1 MEVDST
7 QAETSAKGEQVEH
20 ADLVIAMLS
29 EFDAEGIV
37 QLSDRLRELPGPMRV
52 LVGVKD
58 VGAAAPEL
66 ITKNSEAA
74 SRVAFVAW
82 PTLGLDLTGP
92 PLPTI
97 SAGYQSIFTTSL
109 RLEARA
115 CCIVASKLENAT
127 PEWIAG
133 FLEPLLDGEFDLV
146 TPSYAHHKLEGLL
159 NSSIVSPL
167 TRSLYGRRVSNPM
180 GPDLGVSQRLFQKIL
195 GNLGGGPNQR
205 RNHPLASLAPVA
217 ACEKFK
223 VCQVHLGARTHPPTD
238 WTNISSLLVDVLGP
252 VFLDMERNAACWQRV
267 RGSNPVATFGEQS
280 LGSDQV
286 GAVDVERLVN
296 SFQLGARDLQEIW
309 SLVLPPASLLELRK
323 LARLTADRFQMS
335 DQLWVRVIYDFALA
349 HRLRTLN
356 RDHLLRSMTPI
367 YLGWVASHARAIAN
381 VDGEAAN
388 DRLEHLS
395 VTYELEKSYLV
406 SRWRWPDRFHP

>member
-1 MEVDST
+1 MEVDSIP
-7 QAETSAKGEQVEH
+7 AETSAKGEQVEH

-37 QLSDRLRELPGPMRV
+37 QLSDRLRALQDQIRV
-52 LVGVKD
+52 VVSVKD
-58 VGAAAPEL
+58 VGAVAPEL
-66 ITKNSEAA
+66 IAKNSEAA
-74 SRVAFVAW
+74 SRVAFVGWSA
-82 PTLGLDLTGP
+82 LGLDLTGP
-92 PLPTI
+92 QLPTI
-97 SAGYQSIFTTSL
+97 SAGYQSIFTASL

-127 PEWIAG
+127 PEWITG
-133 FLEPLLDGEFDLV
+133 FLEPLLDGDFDLV

-167 TRSLYGRRVSNPM
+167 TRSLYGRRIPNPM

-195 GNLGGGPNQR
+195 GNLTGGANQR

-217 ACEKFK
+217 ACENFK
-223 VCQVHLGARTHPPTD
+223 VCQVHLGSRTYPPTD
-238 WTNISSLLVDVLGP
+238 WTNLSSLLVDVLGP

-280 LGSDQV
+280 PGSDQV

-309 SLVLPPASLLELRK
+309 SLVLPPASLFELRK
-323 LARLTADRFQMS
+323 LARLTADRFQMP
-335 DQLWVRVIYDFALA
+335 DELWVRVVYDFALA

-381 VDGEAAN
+381 LDGETAD